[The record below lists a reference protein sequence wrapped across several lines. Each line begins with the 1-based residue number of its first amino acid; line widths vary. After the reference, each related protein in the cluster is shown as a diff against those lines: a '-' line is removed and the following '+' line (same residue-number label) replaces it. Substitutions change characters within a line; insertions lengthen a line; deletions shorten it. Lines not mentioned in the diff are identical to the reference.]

1 MKRPTKHIIA
11 RLILTSKHYNKN
23 GGLNYSKVNKL
34 LSLFTKDIAQQ
45 EFDLLITP
53 GGFLQFEYPS
63 MVQRNLSIKELE
75 ADLLTK
81 LPQEAKNV
89 IDKFIQ
95 SIDNRTLIKLQKS
108 IRCISLGI
116 DGKNIYNRKH
126 VELVVLYDIQKKAI
140 RHWTGKFYPT
150 KQQESTLVKFI
161 NPESHF
167 IRLNKKNIV
176 VIGCHDLNVFNPR
189 GQASLSHDSEKAK
202 ASRKFTRICLKYKPE
217 IILHHPHKTDTP
229 NTWNLSWKE
238 VEKKLPSV
246 QNYASGIKYYNS
258 NDTPRGSLEKVLKK
272 TKKGDVVDFYY
283 K

>member
-1 MKRPTKHIIA
+1 M
-11 RLILTSKHYNKN
+11 LT
-23 GGLNYSKVNKL
+23 
-34 LSLFTKDIAQQ
+34 SLFTKDIAQQ

-63 MVQRNLSIKELE
+63 MVQRNLSTKELE

-89 IDKFIQ
+89 IHEFIQ
-95 SIDNRTLIKLQKS
+95 SIDNRTLIKLQNS
-108 IRCISLGI
+108 IRYISLGI
-116 DGKNIYNRKH
+116 DGKNTYNRKH
-126 VELVVLYDIQKKAI
+126 VELVVLYDLHKKAI

-167 IRLNKKNIV
+167 IRLNKKKMVI
-176 VIGCHDLNVFNPR
+176 IGCHDLNVFNPR
-189 GQASLSHDSEKAK
+189 GQASLSHDSDKSK
-202 ASRKFTRICLKYKPE
+202 ASKKFIRICHKYKPD
-217 IILHHPHKTDTP
+217 IILHHPHTTDTP
-229 NTWNLSWKE
+229 NTWNLSWKK

-246 QNYASGIKYYNS
+246 QHYASGIKYYNS
-258 NDTPRGSLEKVLKK
+258 NDSPRSSLEKVLEK